1 MTMTE
6 RWQWLAVAL
15 VGGVL
20 IYLLAPALTPFAIAA
35 LFAYLWD
42 PVVDRLER
50 LGLSRN
56 FSVSLVFLFI
66 TVAVV
71 AIILLVI
78 PFTERQ
84 IAKFLDQLPRWLAW
98 IQAEAQPQLEK
109 RFGITLDFADP
120 NKLIEMLKGHWRE
133 AGGVA
138 TAVLAKVSKSGLT
151 VLGWVAQLVLIPVVT
166 FYLLRDW
173 DVLVSRVN
181 ELLPRSIEPT
191 VSRLARESDEVLG
204 AFLRGQLSV
213 MLSLGTLYAI
223 GLWAIGIDVGPLI
236 GMIAGLI
243 SFVPY
248 LGAIVGVGMALIAAV
263 VQYQDWAHVFM
274 VLAVFGV
281 GQTIEGYVLVPKLV
295 GDKIGLHPVAVIF
308 AILAGGELF
317 GFLGVLLA
325 LPAAAVAMVLLR
337 FLHERYTASALYQP
351 GQPVAEPSPL
361 LVATAH
367 GGVVAACDLD
377 AASPP
382 AKPPEA
388 VPPPEARPAPEVKSA
403 TDAAVIASAAA
414 AAAANGNT
422 GAD

>member
-1 MTMTE
+1 MTTTE
-6 RWQWLAVAL
+6 RWQWLALAL
-15 VGGVL
+15 VGGGL

-56 FSVSLVFLFI
+56 FSVCLVFLLI
-66 TVAVV
+66 GVAVV
-71 AIILLVI
+71 TIVLLVI

-98 IQAEAQPQLEK
+98 IQAEAQPRLEQ
-109 RFGITLDFADP
+109 RFGVTLDFADP
-120 NKLIEMLKGHWRE
+120 NKLIEMVKEHWRE
-133 AGGVA
+133 AGGIA
-138 TAVLAKVSKSGLT
+138 TRILAKVSSSGLT
-151 VLGWVAQLVLIPVVT
+151 VLGWIAQLVLIPVVT

-173 DVLVSRVN
+173 DLLVARINV
-181 ELLPRSIEPT
+181 LLPRSVEPT
-191 VSRLARESDEVLG
+191 ISRLARESDEVLG

-213 MLSLGTLYAI
+213 MLALGTLYAV
-223 GLWAIGIDVGPLI
+223 GLWLVGIDVGPLI

-248 LGAIVGVGMALIAAV
+248 LGAIVGLGMALIAAV

-274 VLAVFGV
+274 VFAVFGV

-295 GDKIGLHPVAVIF
+295 GDKIGMHPVAVIF

-325 LPAAAVAMVLLR
+325 LPAAAVAMVVLR
-337 FLHERYTASALYQP
+337 YLHEKYTESNLYQP
-351 GQPVAEPSPL
+351 AELEPEASGVVVVSNGAVVTASEFEAEP
-361 LVATAH
+361 
-367 GGVVAACDLD
+367 VVAARTEFIL
-377 AASPP
+377 PGT
-382 AKPPEA
+382 AKS
-388 VPPPEARPAPEVKSA
+388 SA
-403 TDAAVIASAAA
+403 D
-414 AAAANGNT
+414 
-422 GAD
+422 

>member
-1 MTMTE
+1 MTTTE
-6 RWQWLAVAL
+6 RWQWLVL
-15 VGGVL
+15 VLVCGGLV
-20 IYLLAPALTPFAIAA
+20 YLLAPALTPFAIAA

-50 LGLSRN
+50 VGLSRN
-56 FSVSLVFLFI
+56 FAVTLVFLVI
-66 TVAVV
+66 GLVVV
-71 AIILLVI
+71 ALVLLVI

-98 IQAEAQPQLEK
+98 IQAEAQPQLEQ

-120 NKLIEMLKGHWRE
+120 NKLIEVLKGHWRE
-133 AGGVA
+133 AGGIV
-138 TAVLAKVSKSGLT
+138 TRVLAKVSSSGLA
-151 VLGWVAQLVLIPVVT
+151 VIGWAAQLVLIPVVT

-173 DVLVSRVN
+173 DVLVARVN
-181 ELLPRSIEPT
+181 ELLPRAIEPT
-191 VSRLARESDEVLG
+191 IGRLARESDEVLG

-213 MLSLGTLYAI
+213 MLALGTLYAV
-223 GLWAIGIDVGPLI
+223 GLWLVGIDVGPLI

-248 LGAIVGVGMALIAAV
+248 LGAIVGLGMALIAAV
-263 VQYQDWAHVFM
+263 VQYQDWTHVFM

-325 LPAAAVAMVLLR
+325 LPVAAVAMVVLR
-337 FLHERYTASALYQP
+337 YLHEKYTASQLYQP
-351 GQPVAEPSPL
+351 AEAPVAADASPL
-361 LVATAH
+361 VVVSH
-367 GGVVAACDLD
+367 GQVVAASEL
-377 AASPP
+377 
-382 AKPPEA
+382 A
-388 VPPPEARPAPEVKSA
+388 VPAAPGGVAVSA
-403 TDAAVIASAAA
+403 DPAAA
-414 AAAANGNT
+414 GTAAHDAGKPAAH
-422 GAD
+422 

>member
-1 MTMTE
+1 MTTTE
-6 RWQWLAVAL
+6 RWQWLVLLL
-15 VGGVL
+15 VGGGL

-56 FSVSLVFLFI
+56 LSVGIVFLLIGF
-66 TVAVV
+66 AVV
-71 AIILLVI
+71 AIVLLVI

-84 IAKFLDQLPRWLAW
+84 IVKFLDQLPRWLAW
-98 IQAEAQPQLEK
+98 IQAEAQPQLEQ
-109 RFGITLDFADP
+109 RFGVTLDFADP

-133 AGGVA
+133 AGGIA
-138 TAVLAKVSKSGLT
+138 TRVLAKVSSSGLT
-151 VLGWVAQLVLIPVVT
+151 VLGWIAQLVLIPVVT

-173 DVLVSRVN
+173 DLLVTRVN
-181 ELLPRSIEPT
+181 ELLPRQIEPT
-191 VSRLARESDEVLG
+191 ISRLARESDEVLG

-213 MLSLGTLYAI
+213 MLSLGTLYAV
-223 GLWAIGIDVGPLI
+223 GLWLVGIDVGPLI

-248 LGAIVGVGMALIAAV
+248 LGAIVGLGMALIAAV

-308 AILAGGELF
+308 AVLAGGELF

-325 LPAAAVAMVLLR
+325 LPAAAVVMVLLR
-337 FLHERYTASALYQP
+337 YVHERYTASHLYQP
-351 GQPVAEPSPL
+351 AEPVPDAAASP
-361 LVATAH
+361 VVVVSH
-367 GGVVAACDLD
+367 GSVVAASELAPVEPPLAV
-377 AASPP
+377 AASAIDSGKPP
-382 AKPPEA
+382 A
-388 VPPPEARPAPEVKSA
+388 
-403 TDAAVIASAAA
+403 
-414 AAAANGNT
+414 G
-422 GAD
+422 

>member
-66 TVAVV
+66 IVALV

-120 NKLIEMLKGHWRE
+120 NKLIDMLKGHWRE

-173 DVLVSRVN
+173 DVLVSRIN
-181 ELLPRSIEPT
+181 ELLPRTIEPT

-213 MLSLGTLYAI
+213 MLSLGTLYAV

-263 VQYQDWAHVFM
+263 VQYQDWSHVIM

-351 GQPVAEPSPL
+351 EQPAVEPSPL

-367 GGVVAACDLD
+367 GGVVAVCDLPT
-377 AASPP
+377 AGSP
-382 AKPPEA
+382 A
-388 VPPPEARPAPEVKSA
+388 PPPEARPAPEAGSA
-403 TDAAVIASAAA
+403 TEATVVAVASPTPA
-414 AAAANGNT
+414 GKP

>member
-1 MTMTE
+1 MTTTE

-15 VGGVL
+15 VGGGL

-56 FSVSLVFLFI
+56 FSVSLVFFFI
-66 TVAVV
+66 IVGVV
-71 AIILLVI
+71 ALILLVI

-84 IAKFLDQLPRWLAW
+84 IAKFLEQLPRWLAW

-120 NKLIEMLKGHWRE
+120 NKLIEMLSGHWRE

-138 TAVLAKVSKSGLT
+138 TALLAKVSKSGLT

-173 DVLVSRVN
+173 DVLVARVN
-181 ELLPRSIEPT
+181 ELLPRTIEPT
-191 VSRLARESDEVLG
+191 ISRLARESDEVLG

-213 MLSLGTLYAI
+213 MLALGTLYAV

-263 VQYQDWAHVFM
+263 VQYQDWTHVIM

-325 LPAAAVAMVLLR
+325 LPAAAVFMVVLR
-337 FLHERYTASALYQP
+337 YLHEKYTASTLYQAE
-351 GQPVAEPSPL
+351 QPQPEVSG
-361 LVATAH
+361 VVVVSH
-367 GGVVAACDLD
+367 GSVVAAGDLEPLPTVAQ
-377 AASPP
+377 AAPGIVLP
-382 AKPPEA
+382 GGNDKP
-388 VPPPEARPAPEVKSA
+388 
-403 TDAAVIASAAA
+403 
-414 AAAANGNT
+414 
-422 GAD
+422 GAH

>member
-1 MTMTE
+1 MTTTE
-6 RWQWLAVAL
+6 RWQWLALAL
-15 VGGVL
+15 VGGGL

-56 FSVSLVFLFI
+56 FSVCLVFMLI
-66 TVAVV
+66 GVAVITLV
-71 AIILLVI
+71 LLVI

-98 IQAEAQPQLEK
+98 IQAEAQPRLEQ
-109 RFGITLDFADP
+109 RFGVTLDFADP
-120 NKLIEMLKGHWRE
+120 NKLIEMVKDHWRE
-133 AGGVA
+133 AGGIA
-138 TAVLAKVSKSGLT
+138 TRILAKVSSSGLT
-151 VLGWVAQLVLIPVVT
+151 VLGWIAQLVLIPVVT

-173 DVLVSRVN
+173 DLLVARINV
-181 ELLPRSIEPT
+181 LLPRTVEPT

-213 MLSLGTLYAI
+213 MLSLGTLYAV
-223 GLWAIGIDVGPLI
+223 GLWLVGIDVGPLI

-248 LGAIVGVGMALIAAV
+248 LGAIVGLGMALIAAV

-295 GDKIGLHPVAVIF
+295 GDKIGMHPVAVIF

-325 LPAAAVAMVLLR
+325 LPAAAVAMVMLR
-337 FLHERYTASALYQP
+337 YLHEKYTESNLYQP
-351 GQPVAEPSPL
+351 VEPEPEASGVVVVSNGAVVAVSEFEAEP
-361 LVATAH
+361 
-367 GGVVAACDLD
+367 VVAARTELILPSS
-377 AASPP
+377 AKSP
-382 AKPPEA
+382 
-388 VPPPEARPAPEVKSA
+388 
-403 TDAAVIASAAA
+403 
-414 AAAANGNT
+414 
-422 GAD
+422 AD

>member
-1 MTMTE
+1 MTTTE
-6 RWQWLAVAL
+6 RWQWLALAL
-15 VGGVL
+15 VGGGL

-56 FSVSLVFLFI
+56 FSVCLVFLLI
-66 TVAVV
+66 GVAVV
-71 AIILLVI
+71 TIVLLVI

-98 IQAEAQPQLEK
+98 IQAEAQPRLEQ
-109 RFGITLDFADP
+109 RFGVTLDFADP
-120 NKLIEMLKGHWRE
+120 NKLIEMVKEHWRE
-133 AGGVA
+133 AGGIA
-138 TAVLAKVSKSGLT
+138 TRILAKVSASGLT
-151 VLGWVAQLVLIPVVT
+151 VLGWIAQLVLIPVVT

-173 DVLVSRVN
+173 DLLVARINV
-181 ELLPRSIEPT
+181 LLPRTVEPT
-191 VSRLARESDEVLG
+191 ISRLARESDEVLG

-213 MLSLGTLYAI
+213 MLALGTLYAV
-223 GLWAIGIDVGPLI
+223 GLWLVGIDVGPLI

-248 LGAIVGVGMALIAAV
+248 LGAIVGLGMALIAAV
-263 VQYQDWAHVFM
+263 VQYQDWSHVFM

-295 GDKIGLHPVAVIF
+295 GDKIGMHPVAVIF

-325 LPAAAVAMVLLR
+325 LPAAAVAMVVLR
-337 FLHERYTASALYQP
+337 YLHEKYTESNLYQP
-351 GQPVAEPSPL
+351 IEPEPEASGVVVVSHGAVFTASEFEAEP
-361 LVATAH
+361 V
-367 GGVVAACDLD
+367 VVARTELVLPD
-377 AASPP
+377 S
-382 AKPPEA
+382 AKPL
-388 VPPPEARPAPEVKSA
+388 
-403 TDAAVIASAAA
+403 
-414 AAAANGNT
+414 
-422 GAD
+422 AD

>member
-1 MTMTE
+1 MTTTE
-6 RWQWLAVAL
+6 RWQWLALAL
-15 VGGVL
+15 VGGGL

-56 FSVSLVFLFI
+56 FSVCLVFLLI
-66 TVAVV
+66 GVAVV
-71 AIILLVI
+71 TIVLLVI

-98 IQAEAQPQLEK
+98 IQAEAQPRLEQ
-109 RFGITLDFADP
+109 RFGVTLDFADP
-120 NKLIEMLKGHWRE
+120 NKLIEMVKEHWRE
-133 AGGVA
+133 AGGIA
-138 TAVLAKVSKSGLT
+138 TRILAKVSSSGLT
-151 VLGWVAQLVLIPVVT
+151 VLGWIAQLVLIPVVT

-173 DVLVSRVN
+173 DLLVARINV
-181 ELLPRSIEPT
+181 LLPRTVEPT
-191 VSRLARESDEVLG
+191 ISRLARESDEVLG

-213 MLSLGTLYAI
+213 MLALGTLYAV
-223 GLWAIGIDVGPLI
+223 GLWLVGIDVGPLI

-248 LGAIVGVGMALIAAV
+248 LGAIVGLGMALIAAV
-263 VQYQDWAHVFM
+263 VQYQDWSHVFM

-295 GDKIGLHPVAVIF
+295 GDKIGMHPVAVIF

-325 LPAAAVAMVLLR
+325 LPAAAVAMVVLR
-337 FLHERYTASALYQP
+337 YLHEKYTESNLYQP
-351 GQPVAEPSPL
+351 TEPEQEASGVVVVSHGAVVTASEFEAEPI
-361 LVATAH
+361 
-367 GGVVAACDLD
+367 VVARTELILPDGAK
-377 AASPP
+377 SP
-382 AKPPEA
+382 
-388 VPPPEARPAPEVKSA
+388 
-403 TDAAVIASAAA
+403 
-414 AAAANGNT
+414 
-422 GAD
+422 AD

>member
-56 FSVSLVFLFI
+56 FSVSLVFLLI
-66 TVAVV
+66 IVALI

-109 RFGITLDFADP
+109 RFGLTLDFADP

-181 ELLPRSIEPT
+181 ELLPRTIEPT
-191 VSRLARESDEVLG
+191 ISRLARESDEVLG

-351 GQPVAEPSPL
+351 GQPAAEPSPL

-367 GGVVAACDLD
+367 GGVVAAGDLD
-377 AASPP
+377 AAGAP

-388 VPPPEARPAPEVKSA
+388 KPAPDVKTSG
-403 TDAAVIASAAA
+403 DAAAIAVPAASAVS
-414 AAAANGNT
+414 T
-422 GAD
+422 GHAGLD

>member
-1 MTMTE
+1 MTTTE
-6 RWQWLAVAL
+6 RWQWLVL
-15 VGGVL
+15 VLVCGGLV
-20 IYLLAPALTPFAIAA
+20 YLLAPALTPFAVAA

-50 LGLSRN
+50 LGLSRS
-56 FSVSLVFLFI
+56 FSVTLVFLVI
-66 TVAVV
+66 GLVLVALV
-71 AIILLVI
+71 LLVI

-98 IQAEAQPQLEK
+98 IQAEAQPQLEQ

-120 NKLIEMLKGHWRE
+120 NKLIEVLKGHWRE
-133 AGGVA
+133 AGGIA
-138 TAVLAKVSKSGLT
+138 TRVLAKVSSSGLA
-151 VLGWVAQLVLIPVVT
+151 VIGWAAQLVLIPVVT

-181 ELLPRSIEPT
+181 ELLPRAIEPT
-191 VSRLARESDEVLG
+191 ISRLARESDDVLG

-213 MLSLGTLYAI
+213 MLALGTLYAI
-223 GLWAIGIDVGPLI
+223 GLWLVGIDVGPLI

-248 LGAIVGVGMALIAAV
+248 LGAIVGLGMALIAAV
-263 VQYQDWAHVFM
+263 VQYQDWTHVFM

-325 LPAAAVAMVLLR
+325 LPVAAVAMVVLR
-337 FLHERYTASALYQP
+337 YLHEKYTASQLYQP
-351 GQPVAEPSPL
+351 VENVDANEPDVDASPIVVVSHGQ
-361 LVATAH
+361 
-367 GGVVAACDLD
+367 VVAASEL
-377 AASPP
+377 
-382 AKPPEA
+382 
-388 VPPPEARPAPEVKSA
+388 
-403 TDAAVIASAAA
+403 IASEPAAPAAA
-414 AAAANGNT
+414 GAVAQPAGKASTPNGDEPAAH
-422 GAD
+422 

>member
-1 MTMTE
+1 MTTTE
-6 RWQWLAVAL
+6 RWQWLALAL
-15 VGGVL
+15 VGGGL

-56 FSVSLVFLFI
+56 FSVCLVFLLI
-66 TVAVV
+66 GVAVV
-71 AIILLVI
+71 TIVLLVI

-98 IQAEAQPQLEK
+98 IQAEAQPRLEQ
-109 RFGITLDFADP
+109 RFGVTLDFADP
-120 NKLIEMLKGHWRE
+120 SKLIEMVKEHWRE
-133 AGGVA
+133 AGGIA
-138 TAVLAKVSKSGLT
+138 TRILAKVSSSGLT
-151 VLGWVAQLVLIPVVT
+151 VLGWIAQLVLIPVVT

-173 DVLVSRVN
+173 DLLVARINV
-181 ELLPRSIEPT
+181 LLPRAVEPT
-191 VSRLARESDEVLG
+191 ISRLARESDEVLG

-213 MLSLGTLYAI
+213 MLALGTLYAV
-223 GLWAIGIDVGPLI
+223 GLWLVGIDVGPLI

-248 LGAIVGVGMALIAAV
+248 LGAIVGLGMALIAAV
-263 VQYQDWAHVFM
+263 VQYQDWTHVFM

-295 GDKIGLHPVAVIF
+295 GDKIGMHPVAVIF

-325 LPAAAVAMVLLR
+325 LPAAAVAMVVLR
-337 FLHERYTASALYQP
+337 YLHEKYTESNLYQP
-351 GQPVAEPSPL
+351 AEPEPEASG
-361 LVATAH
+361 LVVVSH
-367 GGVVAACDLD
+367 GAVVAASEFEAEPVVLARTELILPDG
-377 AASPP
+377 AKSP
-382 AKPPEA
+382 
-388 VPPPEARPAPEVKSA
+388 
-403 TDAAVIASAAA
+403 
-414 AAAANGNT
+414 
-422 GAD
+422 AD

>member
-1 MTMTE
+1 MTTTE
-6 RWQWLAVAL
+6 RWQWLALAL
-15 VGGVL
+15 VGGGL

-56 FSVSLVFLFI
+56 FSVCLVFLLI
-66 TVAVV
+66 GVAVV
-71 AIILLVI
+71 TIVLLVI

-98 IQAEAQPQLEK
+98 IQAEAQPRLEQ
-109 RFGITLDFADP
+109 RFGVTLDFADP
-120 NKLIEMLKGHWRE
+120 NKLIEMVKEHWRE
-133 AGGVA
+133 AGGIA
-138 TAVLAKVSKSGLT
+138 TRILAKVSASGLT
-151 VLGWVAQLVLIPVVT
+151 VLGWIAQLVLIPVVT

-173 DVLVSRVN
+173 DLLVARINV
-181 ELLPRSIEPT
+181 LLPRTVEPT
-191 VSRLARESDEVLG
+191 ISRLARESDEVLG

-213 MLSLGTLYAI
+213 MLALGTLYAA
-223 GLWAIGIDVGPLI
+223 GLWLVGIDVGPLI

-248 LGAIVGVGMALIAAV
+248 LGAIVGLGMALIAAV

-295 GDKIGLHPVAVIF
+295 GDKIGMHPVAVIF

-325 LPAAAVAMVLLR
+325 LPAAAVAMVVLR
-337 FLHERYTASALYQP
+337 YLHEKYTESHLYQP
-351 GQPVAEPSPL
+351 VEPVPEASGVVVVSHGAVVTASEFEAEP
-361 LVATAH
+361 
-367 GGVVAACDLD
+367 VVVTRTELILPD
-377 AASPP
+377 S
-382 AKPPEA
+382 
-388 VPPPEARPAPEVKSA
+388 VKSP
-403 TDAAVIASAAA
+403 
-414 AAAANGNT
+414 
-422 GAD
+422 AD

>member
-1 MTMTE
+1 MTTTE
-6 RWQWLAVAL
+6 RWQWLVLFL
-15 VGGVL
+15 VGGGL
-20 IYLLAPALTPFAIAA
+20 IYLLAPALTPFAVAA

-56 FSVSLVFLFI
+56 LSVGLVFLLI
-66 TVAVV
+66 GLALVALV
-71 AIILLVI
+71 LLVI

-98 IQAEAQPQLEK
+98 IQAEAQPQLER
-109 RFGITLDFADP
+109 RFGVTLDFADP

-133 AGGVA
+133 AGGIA
-138 TAVLAKVSKSGLT
+138 TRVLGKVSASGLA
-151 VLGWVAQLVLIPVVT
+151 VLGWIAQLVLIPVVT

-173 DVLVSRVN
+173 DLLVSRVN
-181 ELLPRSIEPT
+181 ELLPRQIEPT
-191 VSRLARESDEVLG
+191 ISRLARESDEVLG

-213 MLSLGTLYAI
+213 MLSLGTLYAV
-223 GLWAIGIDVGPLI
+223 GLWLVGIDVGPLI

-248 LGAIVGVGMALIAAV
+248 LGAIVGLGMALIAAV
-263 VQYQDWAHVFM
+263 VQYQDWTHVFM

-308 AILAGGELF
+308 AVLAGGELF

-337 FLHERYTASALYQP
+337 YLHEKYTASLLYQSAAAVP
-351 GQPVAEPSPL
+351 EASAVVVVS
-361 LVATAH
+361 H
-367 GGVVAACDLD
+367 GTVVAASDL
-377 AASPP
+377 P
-382 AKPPEA
+382 AVA
-388 VPPPEARPAPEVKSA
+388 A
-403 TDAAVIASAAA
+403 TDASAGPVPADGKPTAS
-414 AAAANGNT
+414 
-422 GAD
+422 

>member
-1 MTMTE
+1 MTTTE
-6 RWQWLAVAL
+6 RWQWLVLIL
-15 VGGVL
+15 VGGGL
-20 IYLLAPALTPFAIAA
+20 IYLLAPALTPFAVAA

-50 LGLSRN
+50 LGLSRS
-56 FSVSLVFLFI
+56 FAVCLVFLLI
-66 TVAVV
+66 GLALVALV
-71 AIILLVI
+71 LLVI

-98 IQAEAQPQLEK
+98 IQAEAQPQLER
-109 RFGITLDFADP
+109 RFGVTLDFADP

-133 AGGVA
+133 AGGIA
-138 TAVLAKVSKSGLT
+138 TRVLGKVSASGLA

-173 DVLVSRVN
+173 DLLVSRVN
-181 ELLPRSIEPT
+181 ELLPRQIEPT
-191 VSRLARESDEVLG
+191 ISRLARESDEVLG

-213 MLSLGTLYAI
+213 MLSLGTLYAV
-223 GLWAIGIDVGPLI
+223 GLWLVGIDVGPLI

-248 LGAIVGVGMALIAAV
+248 LGAIVGLGMALIAAV

-274 VLAVFGV
+274 VFAVFGV
-281 GQTIEGYVLVPKLV
+281 GQTVEGYVLVPKLV

-308 AILAGGELF
+308 AVLAGGELF

-337 FLHERYTASALYQP
+337 YVHERYTASQLYQP
-351 GQPVAEPSPL
+351 AGAVPEASPV
-361 LVATAH
+361 VAVSH
-367 GGVVAACDLD
+367 GVVVAASEL
-377 AASPP
+377 
-382 AKPPEA
+382 
-388 VPPPEARPAPEVKSA
+388 
-403 TDAAVIASAAA
+403 AAA
-414 AAAANGNT
+414 AADADAETHVAPTNLAPDHGKPAAS
-422 GAD
+422 

>member
-1 MTMTE
+1 MTTTE
-6 RWQWLAVAL
+6 RWQWLVLIL
-15 VGGVL
+15 VGGGL
-20 IYLLAPALTPFAIAA
+20 IYLLAPALTPFAVAA

-50 LGLSRN
+50 MGLSRS
-56 FSVSLVFLFI
+56 FAVCLVFLLI
-66 TVAVV
+66 GLAVV
-71 AIILLVI
+71 ALVLLVI

-98 IQAEAQPQLEK
+98 IQAEAQPQLER
-109 RFGITLDFADP
+109 RFGVTLDFADP

-133 AGGVA
+133 AGGIA
-138 TAVLAKVSKSGLT
+138 TRLLAKVSASGLT
-151 VLGWVAQLVLIPVVT
+151 VLGWIAQLVLIPVVT

-173 DVLVSRVN
+173 DLLVARVN
-181 ELLPRSIEPT
+181 ELLPRQIEPT
-191 VSRLARESDEVLG
+191 ISRLARESDEVLG

-213 MLSLGTLYAI
+213 MLSLGTLYAV
-223 GLWAIGIDVGPLI
+223 GLWLVGIDIGPLI

-248 LGAIVGVGMALIAAV
+248 LGAIVGLGMALIAAV
-263 VQYQDWAHVFM
+263 VQYQDWTHVFM

-308 AILAGGELF
+308 AVLAGGELF

-337 FLHERYTASALYQP
+337 YLHEKYTASQLYQP
-351 GQPVAEPSPL
+351 AEAAPEVSPVVVVS
-361 LVATAH
+361 H
-367 GGVVAACDLD
+367 GSVVAASEL
-377 AASPP
+377 APAVTVASTTIAPP
-382 AKPPEA
+382 DDGKP
-388 VPPPEARPAPEVKSA
+388 SA
-403 TDAAVIASAAA
+403 S
-414 AAAANGNT
+414 
-422 GAD
+422 

>member
-1 MTMTE
+1 MTTTE
-6 RWQWLAVAL
+6 RWQWLALVL
-15 VGGVL
+15 VGGGL

-56 FSVSLVFLFI
+56 FSVCLVFLLI
-66 TVAVV
+66 GVAVV
-71 AIILLVI
+71 TIVLLVI

-98 IQAEAQPQLEK
+98 IQAEAQPRLEQ
-109 RFGITLDFADP
+109 RFGVTLDFADP
-120 NKLIEMLKGHWRE
+120 NKLIEMVKEHWRE
-133 AGGVA
+133 AGGIA
-138 TAVLAKVSKSGLT
+138 TRILAKVSSSGLT
-151 VLGWVAQLVLIPVVT
+151 VLGWIAQLVLIPVVT

-173 DVLVSRVN
+173 DLLVARINV
-181 ELLPRSIEPT
+181 LLPRTVEPT
-191 VSRLARESDEVLG
+191 ISRLARESDEVLG

-213 MLSLGTLYAI
+213 MLALGTLYAV
-223 GLWAIGIDVGPLI
+223 GLWLVGIDVGPLI

-248 LGAIVGVGMALIAAV
+248 LGAIVGLGMALIAAV

-295 GDKIGLHPVAVIF
+295 GDKIGMHPVAVIF

-325 LPAAAVAMVLLR
+325 LPAAAVAMVMLR
-337 FLHERYTASALYQP
+337 YLHEKYTESNLYQSAEPEPEASGVVVVSHGAVVTASEFE
-351 GQPVAEPSPL
+351 AEPAIVARTELILPDSAKSP
-361 LVATAH
+361 
-367 GGVVAACDLD
+367 
-377 AASPP
+377 
-382 AKPPEA
+382 
-388 VPPPEARPAPEVKSA
+388 
-403 TDAAVIASAAA
+403 
-414 AAAANGNT
+414 
-422 GAD
+422 AD

>member
-1 MTMTE
+1 MTTTE
-6 RWQWLAVAL
+6 RWQWLVL
-15 VGGVL
+15 VLVCGGLV
-20 IYLLAPALTPFAIAA
+20 YLLAPALTPFAIAA

-50 LGLSRN
+50 VGLSRN
-56 FSVSLVFLFI
+56 FAVTLVFLVI
-66 TVAVV
+66 GLVVV
-71 AIILLVI
+71 ALVLLVI

-98 IQAEAQPQLEK
+98 IQAEAQPQLEQ

-120 NKLIEMLKGHWRE
+120 NKLIEVLKGHWRE
-133 AGGVA
+133 AGGIA
-138 TAVLAKVSKSGLT
+138 TRVLGKVSSSGLA
-151 VLGWVAQLVLIPVVT
+151 VIGWAAQLVLIPVVT

-173 DVLVSRVN
+173 DVLVARVN
-181 ELLPRSIEPT
+181 ELLPRTIEPT
-191 VSRLARESDEVLG
+191 VSRLARESDDVLG

-213 MLSLGTLYAI
+213 MLALGTLYAV
-223 GLWAIGIDVGPLI
+223 GLWLVCFDVGPLI

-248 LGAIVGVGMALIAAV
+248 LGAIVGLGMALIAAV
-263 VQYQDWAHVFM
+263 VQYQDWTHVFM

-325 LPAAAVAMVLLR
+325 LPVAAVAMVVLR
-337 FLHERYTASALYQP
+337 YLHEKYTASQLYQSTETP
-351 GQPVAEPSPL
+351 AAAEASPL
-361 LVATAH
+361 VVVSH
-367 GGVVAACDLD
+367 GQVVAASELAATAPSGGA
-377 AASPP
+377 AASADP
-382 AKPPEA
+382 ATA
-388 VPPPEARPAPEVKSA
+388 G
-403 TDAAVIASAAA
+403 AAVHDAGKPAAH
-414 AAAANGNT
+414 
-422 GAD
+422 

>member
-1 MTMTE
+1 MTTTE
-6 RWQWLAVAL
+6 RWQWLAL
-15 VGGVL
+15 VLVTGGL
-20 IYLLAPALTPFAIAA
+20 IYLLAPALTPFAVAA

-56 FSVSLVFLFI
+56 FAVTLVFLVI
-66 TVAVV
+66 GLVVV
-71 AIILLVI
+71 ALVLLVI

-98 IQAEAQPQLEK
+98 IQAEAQPQLER
-109 RFGITLDFADP
+109 RFGVTLDFADP
-120 NKLIEMLKGHWRE
+120 NKLIEVLKGHWRE
-133 AGGVA
+133 AGGIA
-138 TAVLAKVSKSGLT
+138 TRVLAKVSSSGLA
-151 VLGWVAQLVLIPVVT
+151 VIGWAAQLVLIPVVT

-173 DVLVSRVN
+173 DVLVARVN
-181 ELLPRSIEPT
+181 ELLPRAIEPT
-191 VSRLARESDEVLG
+191 ISRLARESDEVLG

-213 MLSLGTLYAI
+213 MLALGTLYAI
-223 GLWAIGIDVGPLI
+223 GLWLVGIDIGPLI

-248 LGAIVGVGMALIAAV
+248 LGAIVGLGMALIAAV
-263 VQYQDWAHVFM
+263 VQYQDWTHVFM

-325 LPAAAVAMVLLR
+325 LPVAAVAMVVLR
-337 FLHERYTASALYQP
+337 YLHEKYTASQLYQP
-351 GQPVAEPSPL
+351 AEAP
-361 LVATAH
+361 LVATPDEPASQLVVVSH
-367 GGVVAACDLD
+367 GQVVAASELP
-377 AASPP
+377 AA
-382 AKPPEA
+382 
-388 VPPPEARPAPEVKSA
+388 PAPGPQPPSSVP
-403 TDAAVIASAAA
+403 AAA
-414 AAAANGNT
+414 GTVAPAADEPAVR
-422 GAD
+422 

>member
-1 MTMTE
+1 MTTTE
-6 RWQWLAVAL
+6 RWQWLVLAL
-15 VGGVL
+15 VFGGL

-50 LGLSRN
+50 LGLSRS
-56 FSVSLVFLFI
+56 FSVTLVFLVI
-66 TVAVV
+66 GLVLVALV
-71 AIILLVI
+71 LLVI

-98 IQAEAQPQLEK
+98 IQAEAQPQLEQ

-120 NKLIEMLKGHWRE
+120 NKLIDVLKGHWRE
-133 AGGVA
+133 AGGIA
-138 TAVLAKVSKSGLT
+138 TRVLGKVSSSGLA
-151 VLGWVAQLVLIPVVT
+151 VIGWVAQLVLIPVVT

-173 DVLVSRVN
+173 DLLVARIN
-181 ELLPRSIEPT
+181 ELLPRAIEPT
-191 VSRLARESDEVLG
+191 VSRLARESDDVLG

-213 MLSLGTLYAI
+213 MLALGTLYAI
-223 GLWAIGIDVGPLI
+223 GLWLVGIDVGPLI

-248 LGAIVGVGMALIAAV
+248 LGAIVGLGMALIAAV
-263 VQYQDWAHVFM
+263 VQYQDWTHVFM

-325 LPAAAVAMVLLR
+325 LPVAAVAMVVLR
-337 FLHERYTASALYQP
+337 YLHEKYTASQLYQP
-351 GQPVAEPSPL
+351 VENADAAEPDVDASPL
-361 LVATAH
+361 VVISH
-367 GGVVAACDLD
+367 GQVVAASELIT
-377 AASPP
+377 AEP
-382 AKPPEA
+382 ATP
-388 VPPPEARPAPEVKSA
+388 
-403 TDAAVIASAAA
+403 AAA
-414 AAAANGNT
+414 
-422 GAD
+422 GAG

>member
-1 MTMTE
+1 MTTTE
-6 RWQWLAVAL
+6 RWQWLVL
-15 VGGVL
+15 VLVCGGLV
-20 IYLLAPALTPFAIAA
+20 YLLAPALTPFAIAA

-50 LGLSRN
+50 VGLSRN
-56 FSVSLVFLFI
+56 FAVTLVFLVI
-66 TVAVV
+66 GLVVV
-71 AIILLVI
+71 ALVLLVI

-98 IQAEAQPQLEK
+98 IQAEAQPQLEQ

-120 NKLIEMLKGHWRE
+120 NKLIEVLKGHWRE
-133 AGGVA
+133 AGGIV
-138 TAVLAKVSKSGLT
+138 TRVLAKVSSSGLA
-151 VLGWVAQLVLIPVVT
+151 VIGWAAQLVLIPVVT

-173 DVLVSRVN
+173 DVLVARVN
-181 ELLPRSIEPT
+181 ELLPRAIEPT
-191 VSRLARESDEVLG
+191 ISRLARESDEVLG

-213 MLSLGTLYAI
+213 MLALGTLYAV
-223 GLWAIGIDVGPLI
+223 GLWLVGIDVGPLI

-248 LGAIVGVGMALIAAV
+248 LGAIVGLGMALIAAV
-263 VQYQDWAHVFM
+263 VQYQDWTHVFM

-325 LPAAAVAMVLLR
+325 LPVAAVAMVVLR
-337 FLHERYTASALYQP
+337 YLHEKYTASQLYQP
-351 GQPVAEPSPL
+351 AEAPAAADASPL
-361 LVATAH
+361 VVVSH
-367 GGVVAACDLD
+367 GQVVAASEL
-377 AASPP
+377 
-382 AKPPEA
+382 A
-388 VPPPEARPAPEVKSA
+388 VPAAPGG
-403 TDAAVIASAAA
+403 AAVSADPAAA
-414 AAAANGNT
+414 GTAAHDAGKPAAH
-422 GAD
+422 